1 VAVLRLPGAAL
12 LVAAVAMAA
21 PATSADAS
29 VEHSVKAAFLYNFMR
44 FVEWPASGK
53 QGGPRAVCVVG
64 SDPIGTAL
72 QRVLNGKSLAG
83 RPVVVHRVEGPAG
96 ATPCEILFM
105 PASAMPEWPRVRAEL
120 AERPVLTV
128 GDSRGFVD
136 EGGAV
141 GFFTEDNHLRF
152 EVNRGA
158 AARSGLRLSSR
169 LLDLAAAVDGR
180 RAER

>member
-1 VAVLRLPGAAL
+1 
-12 LVAAVAMAA
+12 
-21 PATSADAS
+21 

-44 FVEWPASGK
+44 FVEWPAAG
-53 QGGPRAVCVVG
+53 GADGPRAVCVAG
-64 SDPIGTAL
+64 DDPIVPAL
-72 QRVLNGKSLAG
+72 QRALLGKSVAG
-83 RPVVVHRVEGPAG
+83 RPLAVHRLEWPPG
-96 ATPCEILFM
+96 ATSCEILFI
-105 PASAMPEWPRVRAEL
+105 PTSAMPEWPRVRAEL

-128 GDSRGFVD
+128 GDSPGFVD

-141 GFFTEDNHLRF
+141 GFFTADNRLRF

-158 AARSGLRLSSR
+158 AARSGLRFSSR